1 YAAHQHPHSFPTR
14 RSSDLTAGYTK
25 GLGFEDIL
33 IPAWAAGFSA
43 FGCGAADFEYRY
55 DKTLDLNLAEKASD
69 EEILTAGNELQA
81 AWDELKGFVADE
93 FKKNDYT
100 DEDVKYRLFFRM
112 QYQGQLND
120 LEIEAPIEAFK
131 DVSDYDTLV
140 KTFENMYTRVYA
152 KSAL

>member
-1 YAAHQHPHSFPTR
+1 ES
-14 RSSDLTAGYTK
+14 
-25 GLGFEDIL
+25 E
-33 IPAWAAGFSA
+33 
-43 FGCGAADFEYRY
+43 FEYRN

-69 EEILTAGNELQA
+69 EDILKAGYKLQA

-100 DEDVKYRLFFRM
+100 DQDVKYRLFFRM

-131 DVSDYDTLV
+131 NVSDYDTLV
-140 KTFENMYTRVYA
+140 KTFEDMYTRVYA
-152 KSAL
+152 KSALSPELGYSITGAIVRGIVEVPLPKIPEETLSEETPPKEAFLGA